1 LSPQVQK
8 KSYRNFQDIFEFM
21 AASHQVGMAG
31 LQVGKGLV
39 ACATA
44 ESFFCGSVAWKSWRM
59 SHMGAHF
66 LAVVE
71 YLMGLVKNNLFQFIK
86 GRVYKLGQKTSGETW

>member
-1 LSPQVQK
+1 LSPQVQEEGY
-8 KSYRNFQDIFEFM
+8 SNFQGVFQFV
-21 AASHQVGMAG
+21 AVPQHVGMAG
-31 LQVGKGLV
+31 LQVGKGFI

-44 ESFFCGSVAWKSWRM
+44 ESFFSGSVAWKSWRM
-59 SHMGAHF
+59 SHRGAHC

-71 YLMGLVKNNLFQFIK
+71 YLIEPVKNNVFQFIK